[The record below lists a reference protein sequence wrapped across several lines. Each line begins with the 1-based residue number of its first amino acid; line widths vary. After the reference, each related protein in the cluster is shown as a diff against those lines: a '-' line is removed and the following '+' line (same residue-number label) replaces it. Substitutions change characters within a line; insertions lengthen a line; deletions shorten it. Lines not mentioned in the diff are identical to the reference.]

1 MEEIEWE
8 IKMVNF
14 SWKDKIP
21 RQSHIK
27 ACIETWRQRYQKR
40 MNPWL
45 GRQGSCLYSGN
56 LMLSSSHRKENR
68 TQNIQNNDPMWR
80 KNKEKFEKL
89 SYFTLWFNM
98 TSFPIRSEDL
108 SRHQEKDCFTFI
120 HPLVSKESR
129 QEMTL
134 GKEVER

>member
-45 GRQGSCLYSGN
+45 GRQGSCLYTGN
-56 LMLSSSHRKENR
+56 LM
-68 TQNIQNNDPMWR
+68 
-80 KNKEKFEKL
+80 
-89 SYFTLWFNM
+89 
-98 TSFPIRSEDL
+98 FPLHIKKKTGL
-108 SRHQEKDCFTFI
+108 K
-120 HPLVSKESR
+120 SKTNTI
-129 QEMTL
+129 M
-134 GKEVER
+134 